1 MRFLVDNALS
11 PQFAEAL
18 RRAGFDAAHVRDYG
32 LQKSS
37 DVDIFDR
44 ALSEDRVVVSADTD
58 FGALLSSYGG
68 KRPSVVLF
76 RRGIERQPEKQTSV
90 FLANFP
96 LFESDLSR
104 GSIVVIEQTRIRI
117 KRLPLE

>member
-18 RRAGFDAAHVRDYG
+18 RLTGLDAAHVRVYG

-37 DVDIFDR
+37 DAEISDR
-44 ALSEDRVVVSADTD
+44 ALSEDRVLISADTD

-90 FLANFP
+90 FLANFT
-96 LFESDLSR
+96 LLERDLSK

-117 KRLPLE
+117 KRLPLG